1 MQIFTLSW
9 LHFRALRGNF
19 VEIRRATTTEQG
31 MILRKSGKKEHVFC
45 LLFELGHFSLHFHKR
60 ENKG

>member
-31 MILRKSGKKEHVFC
+31 MILRKSGKKRAC
-45 LLFELGHFSLHFHKR
+45 LLFAIRASLFFFTLP
-60 ENKG
+60 